1 MDYLQLG
8 FSSLKSLVENIV
20 AIHGLLAVE
29 GDSVKIKSTVT
40 KSSEV
45 VEEVQNF
52 CQKLESEWVR
62 IVTSRRPDLLCFQ
75 LENVKLFRFHIVNT
89 FLFSFSK
96 FLNTNNKI

>member
-8 FSSLKSLVENIV
+8 FSSLKSFVDNIV
-20 AIHGLLAVE
+20 ANHGLLAVE

-45 VEEVQNF
+45 VEEVRNF
-52 CQKLESEWVR
+52 CQKLESGWVR

-75 LENVKLFRFHIVNT
+75 LENVK
-89 FLFSFSK
+89 SK
-96 FLNTNNKI
+96 LKELETNMDAFYTWDIKE

>member
-20 AIHGLLAVE
+20 ANHGLLAVE

-52 CQKLESEWVR
+52 CQKLESGWVR

-75 LENVKLFRFHIVNT
+75 LENVK
-89 FLFSFSK
+89 SK
-96 FLNTNNKI
+96 LKELETNMDAFYTWDIKE